1 MRLIRLNLGRIL
13 NLNFL
18 FMSMVACIL
27 GVISL
32 GNLNGNAAVP
42 YPGIDMEYMII
53 DGYIAL
59 FIFFAGEISKDLL
72 QQEKLTKRLEWKIA
86 NGIRIGSILLENT
99 IVLWLGTILLLS
111 PLCVIVI
118 FRVSILSPITG
129 SYFAAL
135 CLLYAAFIN
144 IAVLWLKN
152 MNRFR
157 SIPVFTTV
165 GHILIMAARY
175 WIYDATGDKALF
187 IIFPLIVMLLLTI
200 SGLFLM
206 TKERIV
212 SSYY

>member
-1 MRLIRLNLGRIL
+1 MGLIKFHLRQIL

-18 FMSMVACIL
+18 FLSMVAGIL

-32 GNLNGNAAVP
+32 GTIDGNAKMP
-42 YPGIDMEYMII
+42 YLWVDVKYLAT

-59 FIFFAGEISKDLL
+59 FLFFAGEISKDLL

-111 PLCVIVI
+111 PLCVIII
-118 FRVSILSPITG
+118 FRTSIFSLITG

-135 CLLYAAFIN
+135 CLLYAALIN
-144 IAVLWLKN
+144 IAVLWMKN
-152 MNRFR
+152 INHFR
-157 SIPVFTTV
+157 SIPVFITV
-165 GHILIMAARY
+165 GHILLLAARY
-175 WIYDATGDKALF
+175 WLYGVTESKALF
-187 IIFPLIVMLLLTI
+187 FLFPLMVMLFLI
-200 SGLFLM
+200 INGLFFI
-206 TKERIV
+206 TKEQIV